1 MRACR
6 PPSNSRGKSVT
17 KGDPMPGVTTR
28 SAKTGQLVGARPG
41 KRTSPYVEGRM
52 LDELEQ
58 LARKRGNQSFHYA
71 TFARSNVLERID
83 VVRRGV
89 PPGVVAVMA
98 DDLGVEQGYLIDHL
112 GLARSTI
119 ARKVK
124 SNVALSTRESE
135 SVLGVAQLVGL
146 VETMMTESG
155 GPDGFDPAGWVG
167 QWIGRAHPAL
177 GNRRPVELLDTT
189 EGQRLVTSIL
199 QQSQSGAYA

>member
-1 MRACR
+1 MRTYR
-6 PPSNSRGKSVT
+6 PPAKSKGKSAA
-17 KGDPMPGVTTR
+17 KGDPVPGAIAR
-28 SAKTGQLVGARPG
+28 SAKTGRFVGERAG
-41 KRTSPYVEGRM
+41 NRTTVYIEGRM
-52 LDELEQ
+52 LGELEQ
-58 LARKRGNQSFHYA
+58 LARKRGKQSFHYA

-124 SNVALSTRESE
+124 GNVALSTRESE

-146 VETMMTESG
+146 VETMMAESG
-155 GPDGFDPAGWVG
+155 GPDGFDSAAWVG
-167 QWIGRAHPAL
+167 QWIARPHPAL